1 MGCLGALVLIA
12 QRSPIVGQC
21 EPTSQ
26 WVPLAPSRGA
36 KRAQTQTQRIHPM
49 ATNLTVHYEAVQ
61 HARAAAKCGA
71 LSWNH
76 VRAEWTQDVPSTL
89 ATLEP
94 GGPYTWTLPNNKSFP
109 GPDELRFYS
118 ATTLEEI
125 EQQ

>member
-1 MGCLGALVLIA
+1 
-12 QRSPIVGQC
+12 
-21 EPTSQ
+21 
-26 WVPLAPSRGA
+26 
-36 KRAQTQTQRIHPM
+36 M
-49 ATNLTVHYEAVQ
+49 ANNLTVHYEAVQ

-94 GGPYTWTLPNNKSFP
+94 GGPYTWTLPNNKFFP